1 MLMSLFHFIL
11 THAVEFLEA
20 LTLIALIWYSTETR
34 LARKEEVKFHRLERR
49 IDFYFLIKRH
59 EEPSKTDMIRFS
71 EQPKPRQA
79 DAVATVANV
88 GKTALLLEGIAIQAR
103 DAPERQYPLVPV
115 VLISGVSVEF
125 IVADLVVRYL
135 HETGTLT
142 ESMPP
147 DRRSWTGELRIALR
161 FYSRGIMRI
170 SEYQRYAIG
179 VTHDAV
185 QTIHLIREN
194 DDESPRLTRSALAE

>member
-1 MLMSLFHFIL
+1 MPISLFHFIL
-11 THAVEFLEA
+11 AHTVEFLEA
-20 LTLIALIWYSTETR
+20 LTLSALIWYSTETR

-88 GKTALLLEGIAIQAR
+88 GKMALLLEGIAIQSR
-103 DAPERQYPLVPV
+103 DGTERQYPLAPI
-115 VLISGVSVEF
+115 VLTSGASVEF
-125 IVADLVVRYL
+125 IVADLIVRYL
-135 HETGTLT
+135 HETGTLA

-147 DRRSWTGELRIALR
+147 ERRSWTGDLRIALR

-179 VTHDAV
+179 VTYDAV
-185 QTIHLIREN
+185 QTIHLIKGN
-194 DDESPRLTRSALAE
+194 DDDSPRLTRSALAD